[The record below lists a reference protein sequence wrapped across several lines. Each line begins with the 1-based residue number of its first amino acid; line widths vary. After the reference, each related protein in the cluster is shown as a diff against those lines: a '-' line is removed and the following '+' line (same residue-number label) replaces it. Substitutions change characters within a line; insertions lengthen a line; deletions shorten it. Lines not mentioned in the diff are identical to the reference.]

1 MNKYFRD
8 DRKINPTAIS
18 LKSKSENDENKIEIG
33 PTKLAIS
40 EWEKLNLE
48 LPNLSKMREY
58 RGNRLVQHINER

>member
-18 LKSKSENDENKIEIG
+18 LKSKSENDESKIEIG

-40 EWEKLNLE
+40 EWE
-48 LPNLSKMREY
+48 
-58 RGNRLVQHINER
+58 